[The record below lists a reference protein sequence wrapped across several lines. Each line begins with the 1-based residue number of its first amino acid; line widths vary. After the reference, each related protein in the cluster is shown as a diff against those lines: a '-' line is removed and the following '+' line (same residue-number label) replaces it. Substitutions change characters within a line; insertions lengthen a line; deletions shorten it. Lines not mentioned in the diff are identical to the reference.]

1 MNELIYFFKTRKKAN
16 LTIVIINVVV
26 YIVLA
31 LTGDPADS
39 AFMLRHG
46 ACYLPSVINGEYYRL
61 FTSMFLHFGFY
72 HIAYN
77 MLSLIFLG
85 DILET
90 IAGPARYLIIYLVGG
105 IGGNL
110 LSLAVSMRTGSYA
123 VSAGASGA
131 IFSVIRDLLRH
142 RSTALHRPAKQRYFR
157 RAEHEEAGLHGRPD
171 DHAGDG

>member
-46 ACYLPSVINGEYYRL
+46 ACYLPAVINGEYYRL
-61 FTSMFLHFGFY
+61 ITSMFLHFGFY
-72 HIAYN
+72 HIVYN

-90 IAGPARYLIIYLVGG
+90 IAGPARYLIIYLAGG

-110 LSLAVSMRTGSYA
+110 SVTGRQHENRKLRCLSRRLR
-123 VSAGASGA
+123 
-131 IFSVIRDLLRH
+131 RDLLRH